1 MAAVTI
7 EHESAAAAA
16 AADAAA
22 RALETLHGIVHT
34 WLRDEPF
41 HLYVAGSY
49 RLGTL
54 PIGDIDVVLVVR
66 AATVPRARIFTELC
80 GILQSHSSVT
90 QLSAVP
96 RARVPLL
103 GFFIDGQEFDLLTC
117 HLCMPR
123 DAPWPSREHVLESY
137 AALNGA
143 DDASVI
149 ALSGARVT
157 EWLCSRLLTHFVAFR
172 DAVQTLRA
180 WAKRRALYSNKS
192 GFLGGINLVLLAAV
206 SVVQLTRSRSTDAH
220 LTSSA
225 VVAHTFKMCAT
236 RKWGARTPPLEID
249 GEYERRNAT
258 CPVFLYALDWDA
270 HAATATDAMV
280 LLTPCFPRTN
290 SLYAVT
296 SHTAAVLRHEFRR
309 AHAVLCGHDPTPLAA
324 PLAEMQTCTQVLR
337 VTITAP
343 CHSTGRQW
351 LGYMQAQIRHVMRY
365 VHEQA
370 TQLGIRAFRHIPCW
384 YDTSPTSSVST
395 PTCAS
400 ASTVAIAEPVEL
412 FASYATHPHRR
423 GSASVEAIVEYFV
436 REHAAAGPVRPPGTS
451 VHAELVPAAHIS
463 DAVIAAAL
471 NIPPEE
477 LVRKPSASASASALT
492 STPTRITSTPTPTPK
507 RITTPKMLTILRAA
521 DSPVPTTPLPVSR
534 LRIKL
539 PPWFLQKHARLVRV
553 SAAPVPREAC
563 TYVGPAWPAR
573 GLAASPLW
581 NFKNDATAT
590 WRSNPAVHREIL
602 RIAHALP
609 HTLWCP
615 CAALRTCHIHALA
628 DVIKSLQTQQQ
639 R

>member
-1 MAAVTI
+1 LNAFVDESHAFITVLTAENLRISTGNHVCVNHSAFLVRVHAAMAAVS
-7 EHESAAAAA
+7 ENESASSAA

-22 RALETLHGIVHT
+22 RALETLHGIVRT

-66 AATVPRARIFTELC
+66 AATVPRARIFTDLC

-90 QLSAVP
+90 QLTAVP

-117 HLCMPR
+117 HLCVPR
-123 DAPWPSREHVLESY
+123 DAPWPSREHILESY

-157 EWLCSRLLTHFVAFR
+157 EWLCSRLLTHFAVFR

-206 SVVQLTRSRSTDAH
+206 SVVQLTRSRSTH
-220 LTSSA
+220 VILTSSA
-225 VVAHTFKMCAT
+225 VVAHTFKLCAT

-249 GEYERRNAT
+249 GEYERRNDT

-296 SHTAAVLRHEFRR
+296 SHTATVLRHEFRR
-309 AHAVLCGHDPTPLAA
+309 AHAVQCGHDLAPLAA
-324 PLAEMQTCTQVLR
+324 PLVEMQTCTRVLC

-370 TQLGIRAFRHIPCW
+370 TQLGIRAFRHIHAGMIRRRRRRHRHHQRQRRRCQRRQSQSL
-384 YDTSPTSSVST
+384 SPWIRWVQ
-395 PTCAS
+395 
-400 ASTVAIAEPVEL
+400 VLVQVPVQ
-412 FASYATHPHRR
+412 
-423 GSASVEAIVEYFV
+423 
-436 REHAAAGPVRPPGTS
+436 
-451 VHAELVPAAHIS
+451 VHIHIR
-463 DAVIAAAL
+463 IAAAL
-471 NIPPEE
+471 P
-477 LVRKPSASASASALT
+477 VSKPSWSTLCA
-492 STPTRITSTPTPTPK
+492 STPP
-507 RITTPKMLTILRAA
+507 
-521 DSPVPTTPLPVSR
+521 
-534 LRIKL
+534 
-539 PPWFLQKHARLVRV
+539 
-553 SAAPVPREAC
+553 
-563 TYVGPAWPAR
+563 R
-573 GLAASPLW
+573 GLCG
-581 NFKNDATAT
+581 
-590 WRSNPAVHREIL
+590 RR
-602 RIAHALP
+602 
-609 HTLWCP
+609 
-615 CAALRTCHIHALA
+615 ALA
-628 DVIKSLQTQQQ
+628 FTRSWCQRRVFQTQSSQ
-639 R
+639 RR